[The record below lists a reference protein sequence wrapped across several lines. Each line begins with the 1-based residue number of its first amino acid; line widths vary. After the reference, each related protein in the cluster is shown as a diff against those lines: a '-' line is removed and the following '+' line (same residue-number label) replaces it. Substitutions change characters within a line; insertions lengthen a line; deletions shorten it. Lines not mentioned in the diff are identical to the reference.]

1 MKFGVITDCQYA
13 DRDEWEVAPERKY
26 RLSPAK
32 LQDAVDY
39 FNTQDIEFVI
49 HLGDL
54 IDQRIESFEIPLEIL
69 KSLKH
74 PIHHVLGNHDF
85 DTGDREEHSR
95 LSLATVLQKL
105 GMKSNYYSFINQT
118 WRFIVLD
125 TNELGVIEVPNDSP
139 DYKKGEKLLKKLQND
154 GKINAHPWNGTISDK
169 QQLWLESELQLAQQS
184 NQSVIIFAHHQ
195 LHPENRDQVLQPERI
210 HKYFTDYNC
219 IKAFLNGHNHKGDYA
234 IFDEVHC
241 VTFKGMLDTTKNSY
255 AVIEVSGN
263 AMKITGH
270 GREITRE
277 VNLR

>member
-13 DRDEWEVAPERKY
+13 DRDEREVAPERKY

-32 LQDAVDY
+32 LQAAVDY

-54 IDQRIESFEIPLEIL
+54 IDQRIESFVIPLEIL

-85 DTGDREEHSR
+85 DTGDREEHLR

-125 TNELGVIEVPNDSP
+125 TNELGVIEGPNDSP

-154 GKINAHPWNGTISDK
+154 GKIYAHPWNGTISDT
-169 QQLWLESELQLAQQS
+169 QQQWFESELQLAQQS
-184 NQSVIIFAHHQ
+184 NQSVIVFAHHQ

-210 HKYFTDYNC
+210 HKYFKEYDC
-219 IKAFLNGHNHKGDYA
+219 IKAFLNGHNHKGDYV

-255 AVIEVSGN
+255 AVVEVSSK

-270 GREITRE
+270 GREISRE